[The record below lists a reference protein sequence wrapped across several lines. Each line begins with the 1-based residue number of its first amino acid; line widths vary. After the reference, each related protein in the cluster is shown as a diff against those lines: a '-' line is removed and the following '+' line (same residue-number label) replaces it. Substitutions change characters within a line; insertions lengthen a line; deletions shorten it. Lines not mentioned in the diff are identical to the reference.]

1 MRTLSPSL
9 ASVVGMVLSVLLF
22 AGALVLQPFISSA
35 PSFDSPLFYW
45 HNVPTA
51 LVNAV
56 LGILPGFAA
65 GFLASHR
72 PLLVGCV
79 VGAAGCALQV
89 AVISFAWEPLPL
101 AQLVPTLLVGGLVGA
116 VTQGVSALGGAHVR
130 TPSPN

>member
-1 MRTLSPSL
+1 MRTLSPLL
-9 ASVVGMVLSVLLF
+9 AAVVGIVLSVLLF
-22 AGALVLQPFISSA
+22 AGALALQPLIGSA
-35 PSFDSPLFYW
+35 PSLGSPLFYW

-65 GFLASHR
+65 GFLASRR
-72 PLLVGCV
+72 PLLVGYV

-89 AVISFAWEPLPL
+89 AVISFAWEPLPT
-101 AQLVPTLLVGGLVGA
+101 AQLVPTLLVGGLISA

-130 TPSPN
+130 QAAP

>member
-1 MRTLSPSL
+1 MRTLSPPL
-9 ASVVGMVLSVLLF
+9 ASLVGVVLNVALF
-22 AGALVLQPFISSA
+22 AGALALQPLIGSA
-35 PSFDSPLFYW
+35 PSFGSPLFYW

-65 GFLASHR
+65 GFLASRR

-89 AVISFAWEPLPL
+89 AVVSFAWGLMPM
-101 AQLVPTLLVGGLVGA
+101 AQLVPTLLVGGLIGA
-116 VTQGVSALGGAHVR
+116 ATQAVSALAGAYIR
-130 TPSPN
+130 SAAP